1 MLEQLELLHDEL
13 DEEEQEPPGLELVLL
28 DFELL
33 MLQLIELLMLTQE
46 LLLLDEEQEEGL
58 LALLDVI
65 QMHSYSRETSLH

>member
-13 DEEEQEPPGLELVLL
+13 DEEEQEQLGLELVLL

>member
-1 MLEQLELLHDEL
+1 MLQ
-13 DEEEQEPPGLELVLL
+13 

-33 MLQLIELLMLTQE
+33 QLQLVELLKLTQE
-46 LLLLDEEQEEGL
+46 LLLLEEEHEEGL